1 MSIMQISQG
10 AGRKNK
16 NLKKLNARHA
26 ELIELLTDLSQ
37 NTPQSMIKEANE
49 FQDSFSQLQELLNG
63 LNQLEGSFS
72 LLAGVLNQFSEGS
85 TSESESFDIKL

>member
-1 MSIMQISQG
+1 TIMQISQG

-37 NTPQSMIKEANE
+37 NTPQSMLKEANE
-49 FQDSFSQLQELLNG
+49 FQNSFSQLQDLLNG
-63 LNQLEGSFS
+63 LNQLEGSFGM
-72 LLAGVLNQFSEGS
+72 LAGVLNQFLEGS
-85 TSESESFDIKL
+85 TSESESFDMKL